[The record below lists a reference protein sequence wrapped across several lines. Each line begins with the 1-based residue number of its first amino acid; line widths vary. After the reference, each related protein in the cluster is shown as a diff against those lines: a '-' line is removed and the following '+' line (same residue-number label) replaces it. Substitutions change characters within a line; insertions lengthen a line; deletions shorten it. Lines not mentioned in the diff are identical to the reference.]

1 VKKPSVIVPA
11 LAVLFVLFLFLFV
24 QRGDDDASPPSVAD
38 GVTAVVRQVLA
49 EASPDTAQ
57 GQLLELTR
65 VIVPANQSIAPHNH
79 PGPQL
84 AIIESGTL
92 TYTVIDGEAT
102 VTRAAATNSQEVVT
116 YTSGDRFE
124 LHTGDSIMEPARMVH
139 EAANETDEP
148 VIIYLSSLFPE
159 GEPPSTSVQ

>member
-1 VKKPSVIVPA
+1 MNKLWLVAPF
-11 LAVLFVLFLFLFV
+11 LAASLLLVAC
-24 QRGDDDASPPSVAD
+24 GDDDDDAPPSVAD

-49 EASPDTAQ
+49 EAGTETAP
-57 GQLLELTR
+57 GQLLDLAR
-65 VIVPANQSIAPHNH
+65 VIVPANESIAPHNH

-102 VTRAAATNSQEVVT
+102 VTRAAGTDSAEAVT
-116 YTSGDRFE
+116 YRSGDEFE
-124 LHTGDSIMEPARMVH
+124 LREGDSIMEPAKMVH